1 MARVLRSKPK
11 VQYEVQLTRRSYDTA
26 ASNRKYIF
34 SNSTFKLKVNLVSE
48 F

>member
-26 ASNRKYIF
+26 ASYRKYIF